1 MQAGVPLRIENSSF
15 LEDLSNDGDGRIY
28 GIRNDE
34 NKCLGSCR
42 GNTKGQIMD
51 DTSIDLLLVRSL
63 VCIYS

>member
-1 MQAGVPLRIENSSF
+1 MQARVPLRIENSSF

-42 GNTKGQIMD
+42 GNTKGQIVD
-51 DTSIDLLLVRSL
+51 DTSIDLLPVRSL
-63 VCIYS
+63 VFIHC